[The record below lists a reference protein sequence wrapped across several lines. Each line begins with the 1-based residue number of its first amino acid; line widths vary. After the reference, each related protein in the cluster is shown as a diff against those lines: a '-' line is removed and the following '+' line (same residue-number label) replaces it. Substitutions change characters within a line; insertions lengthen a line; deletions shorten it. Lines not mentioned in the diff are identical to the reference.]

1 MQLAP
6 VLMVQGTASSAGK
19 STLTTGLCRL
29 FARRGVRVAPFKAQ
43 NMSNN
48 AAVCADGG
56 EIGRAQFAQAM
67 AAGVVASVD
76 MNPILLKPQAETAQ
90 VVIRGRVAG
99 AETAAAYWQASR
111 HEQLWPVVVD
121 ALERL
126 RRDYELVIAEGA
138 GSPAEINLRERDVV
152 NMRVA
157 RHAQADVVLV
167 ADIDRGG
174 AFASLLGTWE
184 WLNADERRLVRG
196 FVLNKF
202 RGDASLLAPAPR
214 LLEERT
220 GVHVLGVVPYVHDLG
235 LPDEDGASLEE
246 RPRPRACVE
255 IAIVHLPHLANFDE
269 FGALLEEAC
278 ISVRYVSDP
287 LELRAPDLVILP
299 GTKATIPDLVWLKE
313 RGLGAR
319 IQWLAE
325 HGIPVLGVCGGYQM
339 LGTLVTDPMRIE
351 SEVAR
356 ANGLGLLPVET
367 EVTSDKRLANV
378 RGSVLPHGTGVWRR
392 LTGAAVDGY
401 EMHMGRTRSVAEHAA
416 WLSVDD
422 QPEGSASAELP
433 VVGTQVHGVLRSN
446 AARGAL
452 IQGLCEARGFGYAS
466 SQTLEKD
473 PFDRLAD
480 VLEASLE
487 LDALSA
493 AARL

>member
-99 AETAAAYWQASR
+99 AETAAAYWQGSR

-174 AFASLLGTWE
+174 AFASLLGPSE

-246 RPRPRACVE
+246 LPRPRACVE
-255 IAIVHLPHLANFDE
+255 IAIVPLPHLANFDE

-319 IQWLAE
+319 IQWLA
-325 HGIPVLGVCGGYQM
+325 GSGSTGFRCWACAA
-339 LGTLVTDPMRIE
+339 VTRCSARWSLTRCE
-351 SEVAR
+351 SSLKSRVR
-356 ANGLGLLPVET
+356 TDLSCCPWRQR
-367 EVTSDKRLANV
+367 TSDKR
-378 RGSVLPHGTGVWRR
+378 
-392 LTGAAVDGY
+392 
-401 EMHMGRTRSVAEHAA
+401 
-416 WLSVDD
+416 
-422 QPEGSASAELP
+422 
-433 VVGTQVHGVLRSN
+433 
-446 AARGAL
+446 
-452 IQGLCEARGFGYAS
+452 
-466 SQTLEKD
+466 
-473 PFDRLAD
+473 
-480 VLEASLE
+480 
-487 LDALSA
+487 
-493 AARL
+493 